1 MHLLLPLPWG
11 FPAAGLHTIPEAG
24 VYCNPRLWLVV
35 LCPNRTVLGVVC
47 DMFVRVVYF
56 LTHFR
61 AYTTVL
67 HRELVELIVT
77 GKESDSKPVTI
88 DTTLTEADLS
98 GAKTYEEN
106 QHRKA
111 MDDLRYQNEDNIKN
125 LNLQGDTIEE
135 LQKQLENAGMTQE
148 AKDNQILDLKESI
161 V

>member
-1 MHLLLPLPWG
+1 M
-11 FPAAGLHTIPEAG
+11 
-24 VYCNPRLWLVV
+24 RL
-35 LCPNRTVLGVVC
+35 
-47 DMFVRVVYF
+47 
-56 LTHFR
+56 
-61 AYTTVL
+61 
-67 HRELVELIVT
+67 EI
-77 GKESDSKPVTI
+77 
-88 DTTLTEADLS
+88 ADLS